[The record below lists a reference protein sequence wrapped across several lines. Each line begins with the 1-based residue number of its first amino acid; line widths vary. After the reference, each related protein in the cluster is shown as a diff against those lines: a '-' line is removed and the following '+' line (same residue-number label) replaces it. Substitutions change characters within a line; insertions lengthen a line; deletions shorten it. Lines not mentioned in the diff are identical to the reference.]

1 MERGRLSC
9 EQNDVDERR
18 LETVNKKNHVI
29 IRICNIICMILWI
42 GEILN
47 VGLMGAW
54 YVAGLMAK
62 ASLMMAMPVGLAV
75 YLYCDE
81 RYQIVRKDTDE

>member
-1 MERGRLSC
+1 MNE
-9 EQNDVDERR
+9 
-18 LETVNKKNHVI
+18 KKITI
-29 IRICNIICMILWI
+29 IRICNIICMTLWT
-42 GEILN
+42 GEILDI
-47 VGLMGAW
+47 GLMGAW

-81 RYQIVRKDTDE
+81 RYQKVNDIVNQIIRKDTDDDERV

>member
-1 MERGRLSC
+1 MN
-9 EQNDVDERR
+9 Q
-18 LETVNKKNHVI
+18 KKNLI
-29 IRICNIICMILWI
+29 IRICNIICMTLWV
-42 GEILN
+42 GEILD

-62 ASLMMAMPVGLAV
+62 ASLIMAMPVGLAV

-81 RYQIVRKDTDE
+81 RYQKLHDIVARQIARKDTDDDERV

>member
-1 MERGRLSC
+1 MNE
-9 EQNDVDERR
+9 
-18 LETVNKKNHVI
+18 KKIVI
-29 IRICNIICMILWI
+29 IRICNIICFILWI

-62 ASLMMAMPVGLAV
+62 ASLMMAMPAGLAV

-81 RYQIVRKDTDE
+81 RYQKLNNIMHQIARFNEDKKRLVRKDTDE